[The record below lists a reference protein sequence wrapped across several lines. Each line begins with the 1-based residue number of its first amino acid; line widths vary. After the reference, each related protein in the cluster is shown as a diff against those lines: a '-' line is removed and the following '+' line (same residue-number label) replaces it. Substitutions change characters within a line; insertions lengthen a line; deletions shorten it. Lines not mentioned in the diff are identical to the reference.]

1 MQMNRLFEMVYILL
15 SQENVTAKE
24 LANRFGVSQRT
35 IYRDMDTL
43 SLAGIP
49 IYTNKGRGGGIRLLP
64 GFVMDKFLLNEREQN
79 EILSAL
85 QGLSTVKTEETD
97 QVLKKLRI
105 IFNRS
110 TVNWIKVDFSDWSF
124 QNGDTFYLLKDAILT
139 KHIVEFDYYS
149 TYGERIHRKAEPVQL
164 WFKSKAWYLKSF
176 CLSRNDIRLFKL
188 TRMKNLI
195 VTDKIFP
202 EHDLLKTCVIS
213 SPEDTCP
220 RRDITLMLKIA
231 PEMSYRV
238 YDEFDEDQVE
248 KNADG
253 SYTVSVTWPED
264 GWVYGFILSF
274 GEYMEV
280 LEPMHIKEIIKE
292 KLQRTLNKYS

>member
-1 MQMNRLFEMVYILL
+1 
-15 SQENVTAKE
+15 
-24 LANRFGVSQRT
+24 
-35 IYRDMDTL
+35 
-43 SLAGIP
+43 
-49 IYTNKGRGGGIRLLP
+49 
-64 GFVMDKFLLNEREQN
+64 
-79 EILSAL
+79 
-85 QGLSTVKTEETD
+85 
-97 QVLKKLRI
+97 
-105 IFNRS
+105 
-110 TVNWIKVDFSDWSF
+110 
-124 QNGDTFYLLKDAILT
+124 
-139 KHIVEFDYYS
+139 
-149 TYGERIHRKAEPVQL
+149 
-164 WFKSKAWYLKSF
+164 
-176 CLSRNDIRLFKL
+176 
-188 TRMKNLI
+188 MKNLI